1 MANGAVRSTHYSEAA
16 LAAELERL
24 GLRFVTSSAE
34 DVLPSA
40 LSPADLI
47 AALASS
53 KEARLRMAL
62 IPLFI
67 AHPEYSR
74 FVSQVSQELIGQAQV
89 TLVCYYTAAILL
101 QRKYAQ
107 RLLQLGLKVSEL
119 PDIFGHSLALP
130 LNSSADDLLL
140 CLAEQQTQMSG
151 RPINWYGTYEH
162 AMERFIRR
170 LELEVQWRNGE
181 RR

>member
-1 MANGAVRSTHYSEAA
+1 MANGVVRNTHHSEAA
-16 LAAELERL
+16 LAAELDRL

-34 DVLPSA
+34 DAPPFA
-40 LSPADLI
+40 LSTEDLI

-74 FVSQVSQELIGQAQV
+74 FVSQVSQELVGQAQI
-89 TLVCYYTAAILL
+89 TLVCYYTAAVLL

-107 RLLQLGLKVSEL
+107 RLLRLGLEVSDL

-130 LNSSADDLLL
+130 LNSSADALLL
-140 CLAEQQTQMSG
+140 RLAEQQTQMSG

-170 LELEVQWRNGE
+170 LELEAVWAKS
-181 RR
+181 

>member
-1 MANGAVRSTHYSEAA
+1 MINSAVRSTSPSGAA

-24 GLRFVTSSAE
+24 GLRFVSSSPE
-34 DVLPSA
+34 DALPFA
-40 LSPADLI
+40 LSTEDLI
-47 AALASS
+47 AALARS

-74 FVSQVSQELIGQAQV
+74 FVSQVSQELVEQAQI
-89 TLVCYYTAAILL
+89 TLVCYYTAAVLL

-107 RLLQLGLKVSEL
+107 RLLQLGLKASEL

-140 CLAEQQTQMSG
+140 HLAEHQIQMSG

-170 LELEVQWRNGE
+170 LELEAVWAKS
-181 RR
+181 

>member
-1 MANGAVRSTHYSEAA
+1 MTNGAVRSMSPSGGA
-16 LAAELERL
+16 LAAELDRL

-40 LSPADLI
+40 LSPEDLI

-67 AHPEYSR
+67 AHPEYSP
-74 FVSQVSQELIGQAQV
+74 FVREVSEKLVGQPKM

-130 LNSSADDLLL
+130 LNSSADELLL
-140 CLAEQQTQMSG
+140 RLAEQQARLSSQ
-151 RPINWYGTYEH
+151 PLNWYGTYEH

-170 LELEVQWRNGE
+170 RELEATWTKS
-181 RR
+181 

>member
-1 MANGAVRSTHYSEAA
+1 MTNGAVRGIYLSEAA

-24 GLRFVTSSAE
+24 GLQFVTSSVE
-34 DVLPSA
+34 DALPFA
-40 LSPADLI
+40 LSPEELI

-74 FVSQVSQELIGQAQV
+74 FVWQMSQELAGQAQI
-89 TLVCYYTAAILL
+89 TLVCYYTAAFLL

-107 RLLQLGLKVSEL
+107 RLLRLGLERVNCRT
-119 PDIFGHSLALP
+119 SL
-130 LNSSADDLLL
+130 
-140 CLAEQQTQMSG
+140 G
-151 RPINWYGTYEH
+151 I
-162 AMERFIRR
+162 
-170 LELEVQWRNGE
+170 VWRCH
-181 RR
+181 

>member
-1 MANGAVRSTHYSEAA
+1 MTNGAVGGSRLSEAA

-40 LSPADLI
+40 LSPEDLI

-62 IPLFI
+62 IPLLI

-74 FVSQVSQELIGQAQV
+74 FVWQVSQELVGQAQI
-89 TLVCYYTAAILL
+89 TLVCYYTATVLL

-107 RLLQLGLKVSEL
+107 RLLRLGLEASEL

-130 LNSSADDLLL
+130 LNNSADDLLMR
-140 CLAEQQTQMSG
+140 LAEQQARLSG
-151 RPINWYGTYEH
+151 RPLNWYGTYEH
-162 AMERFIRR
+162 AMERFIRHR
-170 LELEVQWRNGE
+170 ELEATWAKS
-181 RR
+181 

>member
-1 MANGAVRSTHYSEAA
+1 MTNGAVRSTSPSEAA

-34 DVLPSA
+34 DALPFA
-40 LSPADLI
+40 LSPKDLI
-47 AALASS
+47 AALAGC

-74 FVSQVSQELIGQAQV
+74 FAALVSEDLVEQAQI
-89 TLVCYYTAAILL
+89 TLVCYYTAAVLL

-107 RLLQLGLKVSEL
+107 RLLQLGLEVREL

-140 CLAEQQTQMSG
+140 RLAEQQAQMSG

-162 AMERFIRR
+162 AFERFIRR
-170 LELEVQWRNGE
+170 LELEAQWRKGTHY
-181 RR
+181 